1 MVRYLPIDAFRG
13 LTILGMVFFTVTLR
27 LSSDLPEPL
36 RHNVWG
42 SLHLGDFV
50 LPMFLFASG
59 LSLAY
64 FLQRREKEETKIFLR
79 NVFGRFGKLAAL
91 GVLLS
96 FFSAYWFLE
105 MDEVMLSALLF
116 IICIALHKLNW
127 KINLGIIFFINV
139 SYIALIQLD
148 MVTIFIG
155 HYLGGYPA
163 ALYYLPVMLVGLMIG
178 KAIIS
183 KKLWCE
189 QNAITVLIIGA
200 FFVIF
205 WGLIPINKLTA
216 TPSFI
221 MLSILFSF
229 LVFALIERISRKI
242 QSAKELEYL
251 GRKPIRYWILMYLVF
266 IIPLWFYIEVSELTS
281 PLSLHWPFGILIS
294 LGLMVLFWGVSH
306 LIDYTTIIDRI
317 RSFTIVIFLR

>member
-27 LSSDLPEPL
+27 LSSDLPELL

-42 SLHLGDFV
+42 SLRLGDFV

-64 FLQRREKEETKIFLR
+64 YIQKREKDGKTIFLKS
-79 NVFGRFGKLAAL
+79 VSTRFGKLAL
-91 GVLLS
+91 VVILLS
-96 FFSAYWFLE
+96 FFSASGFLE
-105 MDEVMLSALLF
+105 MDEVMLSAILF
-116 IICIALHKLNW
+116 VVCIVLYKLDW
-127 KINLGIIFFINV
+127 RIHLGIIFVINC
-139 SYIALIQLD
+139 SYLVLLHFQ
-148 MVTIFIG
+148 VTDIFIG

-163 ALYYLPVMLVGLMIG
+163 ALYYLPVMLVGLMIS

-189 QNAITVLIIGA
+189 QNAITFLIIGV

-221 MLSILFSF
+221 MLSILFSL

-242 QSAKELEYL
+242 QSVQELEYL
-251 GRKPIRYWILMYLVF
+251 GRKPIRYWILMYIVF
-266 IIPLWFYIEVSELTS
+266 IIPLWFYIEVSKLTL

-294 LGLMVLFWGVSH
+294 LGLMVLFWAVSH
-306 LIDYTTIIDRI
+306 MIDYVTISD
-317 RSFTIVIFLR
+317 

>member
-1 MVRYLPIDAFRG
+1 MDRYKPIDAFRG

-27 LSSDLPEPL
+27 LSSDLPEIL

-42 SLHLGDFV
+42 STHVGDFI
-50 LPMFLFASG
+50 LPMFLFSSG

-64 FLQRREKEETKIFLR
+64 YIQKREKEGKTIFLKS
-79 NVFGRFGKLAAL
+79 VSARFGKLAL
-91 GVLLS
+91 VGILLS
-96 FFSAYWFLE
+96 FFSASKFLE
-105 MDEVMLSALLF
+105 MDEVMLSAILF
-116 IICIALHKLNW
+116 VACIVLYKLDW
-127 KINLGIIFFINV
+127 RIHLGIIFVINC
-139 SYIALIQLD
+139 SYLVLLHFQ
-148 MVTIFIG
+148 VTDIFIG

-163 ALYYLPVMLVGLMIG
+163 ALYYLPVMLVGLMIS

-189 QNAITVLIIGA
+189 QNAITVLIIGV

-229 LVFALIERISRKI
+229 LVFTLIERIVRKI
-242 QSAKELEYL
+242 QSVQELEYL
-251 GRKPIRYWILMYLVF
+251 GRKPIRYWILMYIVF
-266 IIPLWFYIEVSELTS
+266 IIPLWFYIEVSELTL

-294 LGLMVLFWGVSH
+294 LGLMVLFWAVSH
-306 LIDYTTIIDRI
+306 MIDYVTISD
-317 RSFTIVIFLR
+317 